1 MKLLRILY
9 LFLIICNAISSNAQE
24 PVSIHLT
31 DKDGLPDIEFYSMK
45 EDKEGFIWFASDK
58 GLHRYDGK
66 VFKQFSHP
74 DKKGRSLF
82 NLKIG
87 PEGRVWCNNIA
98 GQFFYV
104 ENNKLVLFNDY
115 QKELKGQLADY
126 IFFNK
131 KLLIRQRDNILSV
144 NIKTKEIKSIY
155 KNANTTSIGIT
166 MPNQYLFLNRDNNIV
181 LLDTL
186 LKKSSFKLK
195 TKENITFFS
204 HFTKANNKVFIA
216 FRDNILN
223 RSLLVSVDIEHKST
237 TQIKLPKKIKNS
249 KISRITNI
257 NNQLYLATNKGVF
270 ITESHQGKLIL
281 ITHFLKDKMIT
292 DIIED
297 KNNIIWVATLKNGV
311 FVIPNKNLKQFN
323 TFKNVQIIEQKNDSI
338 CYLAKR
344 NGELLE
350 LNIKTNKLHK
360 NLIIDETPIR
370 ALDYNKSNNTLLYF
384 SDYQNLVYSNNYS
397 KKKEITKFGSI
408 KSVAFVNDTTFLI
421 SSSSG
426 TKIVNPKN
434 NYTISNIR
442 SHESIYSVINRKIFL
457 ADVEGLKVY
466 DENYLKEPNITYKNK
481 PIYGFNIVETNN
493 GLIWV
498 ATYDNG
504 ILGIKN
510 NKVIY
515 HLNETNGLA
524 SNDINCITADNEGL
538 WISTDKGLQY
548 YNSNLNEVKVLTKQD
563 GINSYKIKDLEIL
576 GDFLIYTNNLGV
588 YGFNKT
594 KIFKQKEPPSIYL
607 TKISIQEKPVEI
619 KNKYVLDHNK
629 SNVDIS
635 FNTKEFQSVKH
646 IIYEY
651 KFAKDKDWTIL
662 REEVDFVKFINLAPG
677 NYIFQLRA
685 KNKFSKN
692 YSKTIELNFE
702 VLAPIYQRWWFIL
715 IGFLL
720 IVLLTITYVNTKTKR
735 LKRLQAKELEK
746 ERISKALVFSQLE
759 NLRSQ
764 MNPHF
769 IFNALNSIQDY
780 IILNEKKLARQYLV
794 KFSRL
799 IRTYLEHSQE
809 TNITLEEEIKAL
821 KLYLELEKDRFN
833 NELIFTIFIDDEINT
848 KTIFVPSLFIQP
860 YVENAIKHGLLH
872 KKGSKILNLNFSLN
886 STNKKI
892 ICVVDD
898 NGIGRNA
905 SEIIKNRTKFP
916 KSFAT
921 KANQKRI
928 DLINSTTTEKI
939 EIEVID
945 KVADDNK
952 PTGTKIILTIPIQ

>member
-9 LFLIICNAISSNAQE
+9 LFLIFCNAISSNAQE

-31 DKDGLPDIEFYSMK
+31 DKDGLPDIEFYSMI
-45 EDKEGFIWFASDK
+45 EDEDGFIWFASDK

-82 NLKIG
+82 NLKIDSK
-87 PEGRVWCNNIA
+87 GRIWCNNIA

-104 ENNKLVLFNDY
+104 ENDKLVLFNDY

-126 IFFNK
+126 NFFNK
-131 KLLIRQRDNILSV
+131 KLLIRQRDNIV
-144 NIKTKEIKSIY
+144 CININTKKRESIFS
-155 KNANTTSIGIT
+155 KANTTSIGIT
-166 MPNQYLFLNRDNNIV
+166 LPNKYLFLNRDNNVV

-186 LKKSSFKLK
+186 FKKSKFKLK
-195 TKENITFFS
+195 NKEKLTYFS
-204 HFTKANNKVFIA
+204 HFTIHNNNVLIA
-216 FRDNILN
+216 FKDNILN
-223 RSLLVSVDIEHKST
+223 KSLLVSLDIERKST
-237 TQIKLPKKIKNS
+237 TQIKLPPKLKNS
-249 KISRITNI
+249 KIDRITII
-257 NNQLYLATNKGVF
+257 NNQLYIATNKGIF
-270 ITESHQGKLIL
+270 ITEFNQGQLIL
-281 ITHFLKDKMIT
+281 KTHFLKDKMIT

-311 FVIPNKNLKQFN
+311 FVIPNKNLKQYN
-323 TFKNVQIIEQKNDSI
+323 TFKNVQIIEKKNDSI

-360 NLIIDETPIR
+360 NLVTDKTPIR
-370 ALDYNKSNNTLLYF
+370 ALSYNKNNNTLLYL
-384 SDYQNLVYSNNYS
+384 SDYQNLVYFGNSNQKRKLN
-397 KKKEITKFGSI
+397 KFGSI
-408 KSVAFVNDTTFLI
+408 KSVTFIKDTTYLI

-426 TKIVNPKN
+426 TKVIHSKKSHA
-434 NYTISNIR
+434 ISHIR
-442 SHESIYSVINRKIFL
+442 SHESIYSKLNKKIFL

-466 DENYLKEPNITYKNK
+466 DENYLREPNITYNNK

-504 ILGIKN
+504 ILGIQN

-515 HLNETNGLA
+515 NLNEKNGLA
-524 SNDINCITADNEGL
+524 SNVINCITADNEVL

-576 GDFLIYTNNLGV
+576 DDFLIYTNNLGV

-594 KIFKQKEPPSIYL
+594 KIFKQKKPPSIYI

-619 KNKYVLDHNK
+619 KKKYVLNYDK
-629 SNVDIS
+629 SNIDIS

-646 IIYEY
+646 TIYEY
-651 KFAKDKDWTIL
+651 KFAKDKDWTVL

-677 NYIFQLRA
+677 SYIFQLRG

-692 YSKTIELNFE
+692 YSETIKLNFE

-715 IGFLL
+715 IGLLL

-809 TNITLEEEIKAL
+809 TNITLEKEIKAL

-833 NELIFTIFIDDEINT
+833 NELIFTISVDDKVNT

-872 KKGSKILNLNFSLN
+872 KNGCKLLNLNFSLN

-892 ICVVDD
+892 ICTVDD

-928 DLINSTTTEKI
+928 DLINSTTSEKI
-939 EIEVID
+939 EIEIID
-945 KVADDNK
+945 KLDNASNPK
-952 PTGTKIILTIPIQ
+952 GTKVILKIPIQ